1 MSTTIRLK
9 TRAAAL
15 CRTALGALLGLG
27 LAGAVAFQPAQ
38 AFAQAVE
45 AAPAPAVETWTVPQ
59 AEGAGPALWVVRDE
73 DSTIYLF
80 GTVHMLRPTTAW
92 GSAQVDVAFD
102 SADQIWFEISN
113 PDDQEAILPLI
124 QQHGISPDRPL
135 SSLLTAGEMT
145 ALNAAAAAAGMPDG
159 QINVFRPWFA
169 GLALS
174 VAPLIKAGY
183 DPRSGVEIV
192 LKARAEAAGKP
203 IHGLETIDKQVGILA
218 GMSEADQLAFLR
230 SLLESYEDASSEL
243 DRMVEAWA
251 SGDVA
256 LLEQMA
262 IDEMRSESPALYEAL
277 LVRRNVDWADQIQTL
292 LEGSG
297 SIFMAVGAAHLAG
310 DDSVQEILGRRGVI
324 VTRE

>member
-1 MSTTIRLK
+1 MTPTARLK
-9 TRAAAL
+9 ARSAAL

-45 AAPAPAVETWTVPQ
+45 AAPAPAVEARVVPQ
-59 AEGAGPALWVVRDE
+59 AEGAGPALWVVRDD

-92 GSAQVDVAFD
+92 GSARVDAAFD

-113 PDDQEAILPLI
+113 PDDQAAIMPLV

-145 ALNAAAAAAGMPDG
+145 ALNAAAAAAGMPAG
-159 QINVFRPWFA
+159 QIDVFRPWFA

-192 LKARAEAAGKP
+192 LKERAEAAGKP
-203 IHGLETIDKQVGILA
+203 VQGLETIDKQVGILA
-218 GMSEADQLAFLR
+218 GMPEADQLAFLR
-230 SLLESYEDASSEL
+230 SLLESWEDATVEL
-243 DRMVEAWA
+243 DRMVDAWA

-256 LLEQMA
+256 LLEQIA
-262 IDEMRSESPALYEAL
+262 IDEMRSETPALYEAL
-277 LVRRNVDWADQIQTL
+277 LVRRNLDWADQIQTL

-297 SIFMAVGAAHLAG
+297 SVFIAVGAAHLAG
-310 DDSVQEILGRRGVI
+310 EDSVQEILEGRGLT

>member
-1 MSTTIRLK
+1 MSTTIHLK
-9 TRAAAL
+9 TRVAAL

-38 AFAQAVE
+38 AFAQAAE

-92 GSAQVDVAFD
+92 GSAQVDAAFD

-113 PDDQEAILPLI
+113 PDDEEAILPLI

-145 ALNAAAAAAGMPDG
+145 ALNAAAAAAGMPAG
-159 QINVFRPWFA
+159 QIDVFRPWFA
-169 GLALS
+169 GLALA
-174 VAPLIKAGY
+174 VAPLINAGY
-183 DPRSGVEIV
+183 DPQSGVEIV

-230 SLLESYEDASSEL
+230 SLLESYEDATSEL
-243 DRMVEAWA
+243 DRMVQAWA
-251 SGDVA
+251 SGDMA
-256 LLEQMA
+256 LLEQIA
-262 IDEMRSESPALYEAL
+262 VVEMQSESPAVYEAL

-297 SIFMAVGAAHLAG
+297 TIFMAVGAAHLAG

-324 VTRE
+324 VTRQ

>member
-1 MSTTIRLK
+1 MTPTARLK
-9 TRAAAL
+9 ARSAAL

-45 AAPAPAVETWTVPQ
+45 AAPVPAVEARAVPQ
-59 AEGAGPALWVVRDE
+59 AEGAGPALWVVRDD

-92 GSAQVDVAFD
+92 GSARVDAAFD

-113 PDDQEAILPLI
+113 PDDQAAIMPLI

-145 ALNAAAAAAGMPDG
+145 ALNAAAAAAGMPAG
-159 QINVFRPWFA
+159 QIDVFRPWFA

-183 DPRSGVEIV
+183 DSRSGVEIV
-192 LKARAEAAGKP
+192 LKERAEAAGKP
-203 IHGLETIDKQVGILA
+203 
-218 GMSEADQLAFLR
+218 
-230 SLLESYEDASSEL
+230 
-243 DRMVEAWA
+243 
-251 SGDVA
+251 
-256 LLEQMA
+256 
-262 IDEMRSESPALYEAL
+262 
-277 LVRRNVDWADQIQTL
+277 
-292 LEGSG
+292 
-297 SIFMAVGAAHLAG
+297 
-310 DDSVQEILGRRGVI
+310 
-324 VTRE
+324 